1 MVNPSNT
8 ASSMAWE
15 SFIAKI
21 GFGTGMGSDLARFG
35 EGGEEGVGEGGGGSG
50 GTGRDSLFV
59 PAPLPSVR
67 ATNFSKGSSTRG

>member
-21 GFGTGMGSDLARFG
+21 GFGVGSDLARLG
-35 EGGEEGVGEGGGGSG
+35 EGGEGEGVGGSG
-50 GTGRDSLFV
+50 GGVDSLFV
-59 PAPLPSVR
+59 PAPPLSVR
-67 ATNFSKGSSTRG
+67 ATNFSKGSFTRG

>member
-21 GFGTGMGSDLARFG
+21 GLGTGMGSDLVRFG
-35 EGGEEGVGEGGGGSG
+35 EGGPEGVRERGGSG